1 MKQAQAVA
9 DLERPPTGCALCG
22 HQRSVHSENM
32 GECLICPDRRKKH
45 RFVPWT
51 QQSMEQRRDVDD
63 DLRRA
68 KATAKKI
75 EDVLP
80 DDGRGYA

>member
-1 MKQAQAVA
+1 
-9 DLERPPTGCALCG
+9 
-22 HQRSVHSENM
+22 M